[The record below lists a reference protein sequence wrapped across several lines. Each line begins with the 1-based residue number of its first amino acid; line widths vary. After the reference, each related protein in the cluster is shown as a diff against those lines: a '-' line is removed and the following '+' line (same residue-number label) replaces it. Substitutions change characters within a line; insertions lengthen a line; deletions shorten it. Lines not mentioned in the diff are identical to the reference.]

1 MSKEIKSAVTPE
13 ERDRLDIEAAAHGVS
28 RAQLVRD
35 RALNA
40 GIIPRVQMEPEA
52 QERAVRNLQR
62 TLRDALGHR
71 SIGLRQG
78 VEHHCRER
86 MFRGITLALL
96 KALMVKQKIRVVHM
110 P

>member
-1 MSKEIKSAVTPE
+1 MSKEIKFAVTRE

-52 QERAVRNLQR
+52 QERAVRNLSE
-62 TLRDALGHR
+62 HFV
-71 SIGLRQG
+71 G
-78 VEHHCRER
+78 VPQENLVR
-86 MFRGITLALL
+86 LVNAVV
-96 KALMVKQKIRVVHM
+96 KALATEA
-110 P
+110 

>member
-1 MSKEIKSAVTPE
+1 MSKEIKFAVTTE

-52 QERAVRNLQR
+52 QERAVRNLSE
-62 TLRDALGHR
+62 HFV
-71 SIGLRQG
+71 G
-78 VEHHCRER
+78 VPQENLVR
-86 MFRGITLALL
+86 LVNAVV
-96 KALMVKQKIRVVHM
+96 KALATEA
-110 P
+110 

>member
-1 MSKEIKSAVTPE
+1 MSKEIKFAVTPE

-52 QERAVRNLQR
+52 QERAVRNLSEHFVGVLRR
-62 TLRDALGHR
+62 TSALG
-71 SIGLRQG
+71 
-78 VEHHCRER
+78 ECE
-86 MFRGITLALL
+86 L
-96 KALMVKQKIRVVHM
+96 KPWRRRLDESPRCL
-110 P
+110 

>member
-1 MSKEIKSAVTPE
+1 MSKGIKFAVTPE

-52 QERAVRNLQR
+52 QERAVRNLSE
-62 TLRDALGHR
+62 HFV
-71 SIGLRQG
+71 G
-78 VEHHCRER
+78 VPQEILVH
-86 MFRGITLALL
+86 LVNAVV
-96 KALMVKQKIRVVHM
+96 KALATEAS
-110 P
+110 